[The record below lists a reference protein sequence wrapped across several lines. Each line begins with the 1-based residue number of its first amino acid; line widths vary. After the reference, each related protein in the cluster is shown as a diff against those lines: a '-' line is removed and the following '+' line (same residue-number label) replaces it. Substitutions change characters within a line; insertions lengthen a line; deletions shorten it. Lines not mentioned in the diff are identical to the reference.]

1 MIKGREFHPILNSI
15 FDGDIRGIGETEQLQ
30 TNCPRCQEIDGL
42 AQPDGKYNLE
52 INTEKRV
59 FRCWKCDSPKFSGS
73 LGRLIK
79 IFGTKTDYDLYKD
92 YATMFNDYDEN
103 DDDKDFGFVELP
115 PEFISF
121 ADMNP
126 DDRLHLE
133 AYNYMVL
140 ERQIEYSVLVK
151 FRIGFCYEG
160 KYAGRI
166 IIPSYDQQGDLNYFV
181 GRSYRN
187 QKPPYMN
194 PKADKDIII
203 FNEGLINWDSTI
215 YLVEGAFEVL
225 SFPINTVPQLG
236 KTLSSAFFFKLKQK
250 KPEIVI
256 VLDPDA
262 YKDSV
267 EIFQKLKVLY
277 GDESYKIKIVKL
289 GGKYDLDEIRVKF
302 GKDAVIK
309 KLRTA
314 RQLVVDDYFIGNKF
328 MDDKY
333 RKTYSGNTK
342 WL

>member
-15 FDGDIRGIGETEQLQ
+15 FNGDIRGINETEQLQ
-30 TNCPRCQEIDGL
+30 TNCPRCQELDGL
-42 AQPDGKYNLE
+42 SHPDDKYNLE

-73 LGRLIK
+73 LGRLVK
-79 IFGTKTDYDLYKD
+79 IFGNQTDYKLYKD
-92 YATMFNDYDEN
+92 YAAIFNDYDEQ

-115 PEFISF
+115 SEYLSF
-121 ADMNP
+121 ADMNN
-126 DDRLHLE
+126 DDSLHLE

-140 ERQIEYSVLVK
+140 VRQIGYPILVK
-151 FRIGFCYEG
+151 FRIGFCLEG

-166 IIPSYDQQGDLNYFV
+166 VIPSYDQHGDLNYFV
-181 GRSYRN
+181 TRTYRN
-187 QKPPYMN
+187 QKPPYLN
-194 PKADKDIII
+194 PKADKDLII
-203 FNEGLINWDSTI
+203 FNEGLINWDSLVFI
-215 YLVEGAFEVL
+215 VEGVFEFL

-236 KTLSSAFFFKLKQK
+236 KTLSTAFFFKLKQK

-262 YKDSV
+262 YKDSI
-267 EIFQKLKVLY
+267 EIFHKLTVLY
-277 GDESYKIKIVKL
+277 GDEAHKIKIVKL

-302 GKDAVIK
+302 GKDVVIE

-328 MDDKY
+328 INDKY
-333 RKTYSGNTK
+333 TKTYSGNTR
-342 WL
+342 W